1 MNKVTFAAVLAVAL
15 AGCGAVES
23 VPTIATLPG
32 GEPALGAMAAVA
44 APRSA
49 AWESAHAAVAQVRMH
64 HQGNEV
70 VRQKADELAAL
81 LVGGAGDEE
90 LGAAVEGV
98 RAAMESR

>member
-1 MNKVTFAAVLAVAL
+1 MRLIILGALLLAL

-23 VPTIATLPG
+23 MPTIATLPG

-44 APRSA
+44 APSSA

-64 HQGNEV
+64 HQGNEA
-70 VRQKADELAAL
+70 VRQKADELAVL
-81 LVGGAGDEE
+81 LAGGAGDEE